1 MKNPRKKNKQQRQ
14 HPQHHK
20 QQQKSHQQAS
30 HGAPVEQRQK
40 QQGSAAPAKPPGK
53 RHFLIACGGTG
64 GHLFPGIAVAE
75 ILKGR
80 GHEVTL
86 LISEK
91 KIDALAASNH
101 NTLTFE
107 KMPFLAMPKP
117 WSPKM
122 AGFMLG
128 VWNGLKRCKDLIRK
142 HHTSAVLGMGGFTS
156 FAPVLAGKQCKVKT
170 FIHDSNAIPG
180 KANKLTARFCDEIL
194 LGFEECGQ
202 YFSEKKAK
210 RTVGT
215 PVRSALL
222 WSATETS
229 EDPYAFF
236 NLNKDLPTLLVI
248 GGSQGARGI
257 NNAVAHSLDQLD
269 AIGVQILHITGP
281 GDYQEMRDAYAPKEI
296 RLRSHVAAFCHRMD
310 LAYRVADV
318 ALARS
323 GASTL
328 AELATFGV
336 PSILVPYPYAADD
349 HQTKNAAIFDKAG
362 AGMMIKETDLSPE
375 ELTEQVRRLIQDK
388 EHHDKMEAAARGM
401 AHPKAAVAIADA
413 LEA

>member
-1 MKNPRKKNKQQRQ
+1 MKNDRKKTGKSGKK
-14 HPQHHK
+14 HHI
-20 QQQKSHQQAS
+20 
-30 HGAPVEQRQK
+30 
-40 QQGSAAPAKPPGK
+40 
-53 RHFLIACGGTG
+53 LIACGGTG
-64 GHLFPGIAVAE
+64 GHLFPGIAVGE
-75 ILKGR
+75 VLQGR

-91 KIDALAASNH
+91 KIDALAASGH
-101 NTLTFE
+101 SALKFE

-122 AGFMLG
+122 VGFLSG
-128 VWNGLKRCKDLIRK
+128 VWGGLKQCKALIRK
-142 HHTSAVLGMGGFTS
+142 NNISAVLGMGGFTS
-156 FAPVLAGKQCKVKT
+156 FAPVLAGRQCKIKT

-180 KANKLTARFCDEIL
+180 KANKLTARFCDQIL

-202 YFSEKKAK
+202 YFPPGKKK
-210 RTVGT
+210 RTTGT

-222 WSATETS
+222 KGASDTK
-229 EDPYAFF
+229 EDAYAFF
-236 NLNKDLPTLLVI
+236 NLSKDKRTLLVI

-269 AIGVQILHITGP
+269 ALGIQILHITGP
-281 GDYQEMRDAYAPKEI
+281 ADYQEMRDAYAPKEI
-296 RLRSHVAAFCHRMD
+296 RYRAHVGAFCHRME

-362 AGMMIKETDLSPE
+362 AGVMVKETDLSPE
-375 ELTEQVRRLIQDK
+375 ELTDQVRRLTKDRK
-388 EHHDKMEAAARGM
+388 RHGKMQTAARKL
-401 AHPKAAVAIADA
+401 AYPHAASIIARAIEEAVA
-413 LEA
+413 EETRG